1 MSHQAKRYTRWER
14 QFSLLTAIGRP
25 SGVTRAQARAD
36 IPAYAD
42 YDSTAAFRR
51 TFERDIAVL
60 RQAGYPIAVEDDSYR
75 IAEEAPII
83 APLTALDVGLV
94 RSLLTGLGRG
104 GSLRS
109 AAHTG
114 MAKILATTASKQP
127 APRFVHAAV
136 PSGDAVVPIARA
148 LQYRR
153 RVGFAYRGTRR
164 RDYVL
169 EPARLFVQRGA
180 FYASGQARGDDGEWG
195 YRTFRVSRVVPGSL
209 RVGQP
214 ATRPR
219 DEAPDADVFT
229 ARKVILAVS
238 PDATIPLLA
247 RGRPCQP
254 PSGARVPDGW
264 ACLQLASL
272 DRHRLY
278 EILGSYAREVRLLG
292 GEDLV
297 AEWRRRLGHLAG
309 LTRSGAASADPL
321 APKPSA
327 GPAEAEPPSD
337 PDREAS

>member
-153 RVGFAYRGTRR
+153 RVSFAYRGTRR

-209 RVGQP
+209 RVGP
-214 ATRPR
+214 ATRP
-219 DEAPDADVFT
+219 PT
-229 ARKVILAVS
+229 PTCS
-238 PDATIPLLA
+238 PP
-247 RGRPCQP
+247 GR
-254 PSGARVPDGW
+254 
-264 ACLQLASL
+264 
-272 DRHRLY
+272 
-278 EILGSYAREVRLLG
+278 
-292 GEDLV
+292 
-297 AEWRRRLGHLAG
+297 
-309 LTRSGAASADPL
+309 
-321 APKPSA
+321 
-327 GPAEAEPPSD
+327 
-337 PDREAS
+337 

>member
-1 MSHQAKRYTRWER
+1 
-14 QFSLLTAIGRP
+14 
-25 SGVTRAQARAD
+25 
-36 IPAYAD
+36 
-42 YDSTAAFRR
+42 
-51 TFERDIAVL
+51 
-60 RQAGYPIAVEDDSYR
+60 
-75 IAEEAPII
+75 
-83 APLTALDVGLV
+83 
-94 RSLLTGLGRG
+94 
-104 GSLRS
+104 
-109 AAHTG
+109 

-309 LTRSGAASADPL
+309 LTRSGAASADPP

>member
-153 RVGFAYRGTRR
+153 RVSFAYRGTRR
-164 RDYVL
+164 
-169 EPARLFVQRGA
+169 
-180 FYASGQARGDDGEWG
+180 
-195 YRTFRVSRVVPGSL
+195 
-209 RVGQP
+209 
-214 ATRPR
+214 
-219 DEAPDADVFT
+219 
-229 ARKVILAVS
+229 
-238 PDATIPLLA
+238 
-247 RGRPCQP
+247 
-254 PSGARVPDGW
+254 
-264 ACLQLASL
+264 
-272 DRHRLY
+272 
-278 EILGSYAREVRLLG
+278 
-292 GEDLV
+292 
-297 AEWRRRLGHLAG
+297 
-309 LTRSGAASADPL
+309 
-321 APKPSA
+321 
-327 GPAEAEPPSD
+327 
-337 PDREAS
+337 